1 MSEFS
6 SVDMLSGAV
15 LSGGTGSRM
24 GEEKGLVRLGGVPM
38 VYYVAK
44 TMELLADEVVVA
56 VAPGMAE
63 AYREVLGDGMCVVE
77 DEAPSAGPLAGLVT
91 ALREAKGDYVMVSPC
106 DTPFLR
112 LDVCQAIVMF
122 ARGRDGAV
130 PRVRGYLEPLHSAH
144 KRRHCLAAFEEAI
157 DEGVTKLTEAY
168 DLLHMVHIEEEDLRA
183 LDPHLES
190 FWNVNSVEDLEEAER
205 KLRTHLF

>member
-1 MSEFS
+1 M
-6 SVDMLSGAV
+6 
-15 LSGGTGSRM
+15 LSGGTSSRM
-24 GEEKGLVRLGGVPM
+24 GEEKGLIKLGGIPM

-63 AYREVLGDGMCVVE
+63 QYRQVLGNEKRVVE
-77 DEAPSAGPLAGLVT
+77 DEEASAGPLAGLVT
-91 ALREAKGDYVMVSPC
+91 ILREAKGDYVMVSPC

-112 LDVCQAIVMF
+112 LDICQAIIMF
-122 ARGRDGAV
+122 AKGKDGAV
-130 PRVRGYLEPLHSAH
+130 PRVRGYLEPLHSAY

-157 DEGVTKLTEAY
+157 DEGVKKPSDAY
-168 DLLHMVHIEEEDLRA
+168 GLLHMVHIEEEDLRA

-190 FWNVNSVEDLEEAER
+190 FWNINTSEDLQEAER
-205 KLRTHLF
+205 QLRTHIF